1 MERTQSKQPNEANQ
15 SELSAPSAEFEYALF
30 VKKDCPTCA
39 LLEPVFEQLQQNLG
53 PALAIFSQDDAS
65 FPSAVSNPI
74 DDTALEHSYKAKIE
88 FVPTLIKRQN
98 GVESGRVYGWDKQQW
113 REFTQFDAL
122 AADSSLPEFRPGC
135 GSKTLEP
142 GMEEQLQLRYE
153 QDKLKARKLL
163 ANADDDLIETCY
175 EKGWSD
181 GLPVVPPTPIR
192 VLRMLNATEC
202 AADEIIGLVPPD
214 RAPCSVEKVA
224 INAVLAGCTP
234 EYFPV
239 VLATVRAALQ
249 DPFCMHGLLC
259 TTYFSS
265 PVVIVNGPAAR
276 LIGMNSG
283 INALGQGNRA
293 NATIGRALQLVI
305 RNVGGGKP
313 GGIDRATLGSPGKYT
328 FCFSEDESEPSW
340 NSLAMDQGF
349 QRNDSVVSLFAGDGV
364 QAVADQRSRT
374 PESLIGTLSRSL
386 RNVCHNKLFLTAD
399 ALLILC
405 HEHRRIFMEA
415 GWSKQDV
422 KTALFDALRTPGKD
436 IIRGAGGIT
445 EGMPESFADKDVD
458 KFRKQGLHIL
468 CAGGKAGFFSAI
480 VGGWAASGERGSQL
494 VSQQITMN

>member
-1 MERTQSKQPNEANQ
+1 LERTLPTS
-15 SELSAPSAEFEYALF
+15 SAEAVIEDDASLAAATVEFALF

-39 LLEPVFEQLQQNLG
+39 LTVPVFAYLHTRFGKQLR
-53 PALAIFSQDDAS
+53 IYTQDDAN
-65 FPSAVSNPI
+65 FPESIPDTI
-74 DDTALEHSYKAKIE
+74 DDTALEFSYKARIE
-88 FVPTLIKRQN
+88 FVPTLISYTN
-98 GVESGRVYGWDKQQW
+98 GKETGRVYGWDRAQW
-113 REFTQFDAL
+113 RDFTNAPDL
-122 AADSSLPEFRPGC
+122 AEDLPPFRPGC

-142 GMEEQLQLRYE
+142 GMEEQLQLRYD
-153 QDKLKARKLL
+153 QDRLKSRKLL
-163 ANADDDLIETCY
+163 AEASDDLMETCY

-192 VLRMLNATEC
+192 VLRMLNATSRDG
-202 AADEIIGLVPPD
+202 DEVIGLVPPD
-214 RAPCSVEKVA
+214 RVSCTVEKVA
-224 INAVLAGCTP
+224 INAVLAGCLP

-239 VLATVRAALQ
+239 VLAAAEASLQ
-249 DPFCMHGLLC
+249 DQFCMHGLLC

-265 PVVIVNGPAAR
+265 PVVIVNGPTAR

-293 NATIGRALQLVI
+293 NATIGRALQLLI
-305 RNVGGGKP
+305 RNVGGGRP

-328 FCFSEDESEPSW
+328 FCFSEDESEDSW

-349 QRNDSVVSLFAGDGV
+349 ERNDSIVSLFAGDGV

-374 PESLIGTLSRSL
+374 PESLIGTLARSL
-386 RNVCHNKLFLTAD
+386 RSVCHNKLFLTAD

-415 GWSKQDV
+415 GWTKAMV
-422 KTALFDALRTPGKD
+422 KEALFAALRTPGAEL
-436 IIRGAGGIT
+436 IRGADGIA
-445 EGMPESFADKDVD
+445 EGMPESFANKTLD
-458 KFRKQGLHIL
+458 KFRQEGLHIL

-494 VSQQITMN
+494 VSQLIDSN